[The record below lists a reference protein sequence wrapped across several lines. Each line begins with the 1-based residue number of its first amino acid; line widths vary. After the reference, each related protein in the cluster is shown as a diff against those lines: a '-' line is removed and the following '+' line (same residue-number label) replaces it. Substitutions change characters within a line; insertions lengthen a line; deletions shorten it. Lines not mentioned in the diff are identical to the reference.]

1 MANASS
7 LPDDI
12 DSLKRLLANRD
23 DLIAKL
29 MAEIARLKRW
39 QFGRS
44 AERIEGTLAQL
55 QLALDDLQA
64 GEKKA
69 DPLPEPVVAAED
81 STQET
86 PDRKKVVPLR
96 RASRELPAHLPRETH
111 RHR

>member
-44 AERIEGTLAQL
+44 ASLALGHALPVVQRLAKIRRYLDERDPLAQP
-55 QLALDDLQA
+55 LDI
-64 GEKKA
+64 
-69 DPLPEPVVAAED
+69 
-81 STQET
+81 
-86 PDRKKVVPLR
+86 
-96 RASRELPAHLPRETH
+96 ASARIA
-111 RHR
+111 